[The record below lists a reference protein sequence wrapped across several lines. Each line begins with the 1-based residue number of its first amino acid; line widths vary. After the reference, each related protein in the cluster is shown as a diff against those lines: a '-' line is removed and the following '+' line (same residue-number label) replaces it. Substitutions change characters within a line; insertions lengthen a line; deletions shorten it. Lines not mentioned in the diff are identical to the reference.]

1 MKNEERDTM
10 KLATALSERASLQVR
25 LNELQIRLN
34 ANAKVQEG
42 DVPAENP
49 VELIAEK
56 DRILD
61 ELENLVTRI
70 NLTNSR
76 TECDGVTI
84 TELISKRD
92 RMKKDVNI
100 MRSFLNNASSK
111 IDRYS
116 KTEILIKSTVDI
128 SEYQKKLDVISKELR
143 QIDEKIQEL
152 NWTTELI

>member
-1 MKNEERDTM
+1 M
-10 KLATALSERASLQVR
+10 KLATTLSERASLQVR

>member
-1 MKNEERDTM
+1 M

-61 ELENLVTRI
+61 ELENFVTRI

-76 TECDGVTI
+76 TECDDVTI

-100 MRSFLNNASSK
+100 MRTFLNNASSK

-128 SEYQKKLDVISKELR
+128 AEYQKKLDVISKELR

-152 NWTTELI
+152 NWTTELL

>member
-1 MKNEERDTM
+1 M

-42 DVPAENP
+42 DVPSENP

-70 NLTNSR
+70 NLTNSK

-84 TELISKRD
+84 TELISERD

>member
-1 MKNEERDTM
+1 M

-49 VELIAEK
+49 VELIVEK

-128 SEYQKKLDVISKELR
+128 AEYQKKLDVISKELR

-152 NWTTELI
+152 NWTTELL

>member
-1 MKNEERDTM
+1 M
-10 KLATALSERASLQVR
+10 KLATALSERASLQIR
-25 LNELQIRLN
+25 LSEIQIRLN

-42 DVPAENP
+42 DTPAENP
-49 VELIAEK
+49 VELIVEK

-128 SEYQKKLDVISKELR
+128 AEYQKKLDVISKELR

-152 NWTTELI
+152 NWTTELL

>member
-1 MKNEERDTM
+1 M

-34 ANAKVQEG
+34 ANAKVQDG

-76 TECDGVTI
+76 SECDGVTI

>member
-1 MKNEERDTM
+1 M

-42 DVPAENP
+42 DIPAENP

-70 NLTNSR
+70 NLTNSK

-111 IDRYS
+111 IDRYI
-116 KTEILIKSTVDI
+116 KLFLIFRYINGTFNENFGLAVTVN
-128 SEYQKKLDVISKELR
+128 L
-143 QIDEKIQEL
+143 
-152 NWTTELI
+152 

>member
-1 MKNEERDTM
+1 M
-10 KLATALSERASLQVR
+10 KLATALSERASLQIR
-25 LNELQIRLN
+25 LSEIQIRLN

-42 DVPAENP
+42 DTPAENP

-128 SEYQKKLDVISKELR
+128 AEYQKKLDVISKELR

>member
-1 MKNEERDTM
+1 M

-70 NLTNSR
+70 NLTNSK
-76 TECDGVTI
+76 TEYDGVTI

>member
-1 MKNEERDTM
+1 M
-10 KLATALSERASLQVR
+10 KLATALSERASLQIR
-25 LNELQIRLN
+25 LSEIQIRLN

-76 TECDGVTI
+76 TECDGITI

-100 MRSFLNNASSK
+100 MRTFLNNASSK

-128 SEYQKKLDVISKELR
+128 AEYQKKLDVISKELR

-152 NWTTELI
+152 NWTTELL

>member
-1 MKNEERDTM
+1 M

>member
-1 MKNEERDTM
+1 M

-128 SEYQKKLDVISKELR
+128 AEYQKKLDVISKDLR

>member
-1 MKNEERDTM
+1 M
-10 KLATALSERASLQVR
+10 KLATALSERASLQAR
-25 LNELQIRLN
+25 LSEIQIRLN

-42 DVPAENP
+42 DSPAENP

-70 NLTNSR
+70 NLTNSK
-76 TECDGVTI
+76 TEYNGVTI

-128 SEYQKKLDVISKELR
+128 AEYQKKLDVISKELR

-152 NWTTELI
+152 NWTTELL

>member
-1 MKNEERDTM
+1 M

-42 DVPAENP
+42 DIPAENP

-70 NLTNSR
+70 NLTNSK

>member
-1 MKNEERDTM
+1 M

-49 VELIAEK
+49 MELIAEK

>member
-1 MKNEERDTM
+1 MQCDNFDYNHEFF
-10 KLATALSERASLQVR
+10 LY
-25 LNELQIRLN
+25 

-42 DVPAENP
+42 DTPAENP

-100 MRSFLNNASSK
+100 MRTFLNNASSK

-128 SEYQKKLDVISKELR
+128 AEYQKKLDVISKELR
-143 QIDEKIQEL
+143 QINEKIQEL
-152 NWTTELI
+152 NWTTELL

>member
-1 MKNEERDTM
+1 M

-49 VELIAEK
+49 VELIVEK

>member
-1 MKNEERDTM
+1 M
-10 KLATALSERASLQVR
+10 KLATALSERASLQIR
-25 LNELQIRLN
+25 LSEIQIRLN

-70 NLTNSR
+70 NLTNSK

>member
-1 MKNEERDTM
+1 M
-10 KLATALSERASLQVR
+10 KLATALSERASLQIR
-25 LNELQIRLN
+25 LSEIQIRLN

-56 DRILD
+56 DRIID
-61 ELENLVTRI
+61 ELENFVTRI

-100 MRSFLNNASSK
+100 MRTFLNNASSK

-143 QIDEKIQEL
+143 QIDEKIQGL
-152 NWTTELI
+152 NWTTELL

>member
-1 MKNEERDTM
+1 M

-25 LNELQIRLN
+25 LSEIQIRLN

-42 DVPAENP
+42 DIPAENP

-70 NLTNSR
+70 NLTNSK
-76 TECDGVTI
+76 TEYNGVTI

-92 RMKKDVNI
+92 RIKKDVRI
-100 MRSFLNNASSK
+100 MRNFLNIASEK
-111 IDRYS
+111 VNRYS
-116 KTEILIKSTVDI
+116 KTEIVIKSTVDI
-128 SEYQKKLDVISKELR
+128 NEYQKKLDTLSMELR

>member
-1 MKNEERDTM
+1 M

-34 ANAKVQEG
+34 ANAKVQDG

-61 ELENLVTRI
+61 ELENFVTRI

>member
-1 MKNEERDTM
+1 M

-49 VELIAEK
+49 VELISEK

>member
-1 MKNEERDTM
+1 M
-10 KLATALSERASLQVR
+10 KLATALSERASLQIR
-25 LNELQIRLN
+25 LSEIQIRLN

-61 ELENLVTRI
+61 ELENFVTRI

-76 TECDGVTI
+76 TECDGITL

-92 RMKKDVNI
+92 RKKKDVNI
-100 MRSFLNNASSK
+100 MRTFLNNASSK
-111 IDRYS
+111 VDRYS

-128 SEYQKKLDVISKELR
+128 AEYQKKLDVISKELR

-152 NWTTELI
+152 NWTTELL

>member
-1 MKNEERDTM
+1 M
-10 KLATALSERASLQVR
+10 KLATALSERAGLQVR
-25 LNELQIRLN
+25 LSELQIRLN

-42 DVPAENP
+42 DSPAENP

-76 TECDGVTI
+76 TECNGITI
-84 TELISKRD
+84 TELISRRD
-92 RMKKDVNI
+92 RIKKDVRI
-100 MRSFLNNASSK
+100 MRNFLNIASEK
-111 IDRYS
+111 VNRYT
-116 KTEILIKSTVDI
+116 KTEIVIKSTVDI
-128 SEYQKKLDVISKELR
+128 NEYQKNLDTLSRELR

>member
-1 MKNEERDTM
+1 M
-10 KLATALSERASLQVR
+10 KLAAALSERASLQVR
-25 LNELQIRLN
+25 LFEIQKRLN

-42 DVPAENP
+42 DTPAENP

-76 TECDGVTI
+76 TEFNGITI

-92 RMKKDVNI
+92 RMKSDIRI
-100 MRSFLNNASSK
+100 MRTFLNIASEK
-111 IDRYS
+111 VNRFT
-116 KTEILIKSTVDI
+116 KTEIIIKSTVDI
-128 SEYQKKLDVISKELR
+128 AEYQKKVDSLAKELR

>member
-1 MKNEERDTM
+1 M

-70 NLTNSR
+70 NLTNSK
-76 TECDGVTI
+76 TEYDGVTI

-152 NWTTELI
+152 NWTTELL

>member
-1 MKNEERDTM
+1 M
-10 KLATALSERASLQVR
+10 KLATALSERASFQVR

>member
-1 MKNEERDTM
+1 M

-42 DVPAENP
+42 DIPAENP
-49 VELIAEK
+49 LELIAEK

>member
-1 MKNEERDTM
+1 M

-42 DVPAENP
+42 DIPAENP

-76 TECDGVTI
+76 TECDGITI

-100 MRSFLNNASSK
+100 MRLFLNNASSK

-116 KTEILIKSTVDI
+116 KTEILIKSTIDI

>member
-1 MKNEERDTM
+1 M

-70 NLTNSR
+70 NLTNSK

-116 KTEILIKSTVDI
+116 KTEIIIKSTVDI